1 VIPYRAS
8 DAREKSAAP
17 RRPGG
22 EPQVHGSGGLAQT
35 LIDHD
40 LVDEYRLLCYP
51 VHLGSGKK
59 LFSDGAKPAALR

>member
-8 DAREKSAAP
+8 NAREKSAAP

-22 EPQVHGSGGLAQT
+22 ELQVHGSGGLAQT

-40 LVDEYRLLCYP
+40 LVDEYRLLY
-51 VHLGSGKK
+51 
-59 LFSDGAKPAALR
+59 